1 MKTKFN
7 NLKMKDKQ
15 FKKINYKLIGI
26 NNYY

>member
-15 FKKINYKLIGI
+15 FKKINYKQIDI

>member
-15 FKKINYKLIGI
+15 FKKINYKWIDI